1 MKPLLNLT
9 FTRDQ
14 QIVTNRGLVIANM
27 GSLQRKRE
35 TQIMK
40 YCFKKLGL
48 QVLGEIESPG
58 LLEGGDFIAVCF
70 PFFIFNIC
78 LGRC

>member
-14 QIVTNRGLVIANM
+14 QIVTNRGLVISNM

-40 YCFKKLGL
+40 YCFKY
-48 QVLGEIESPG
+48 VY
-58 LLEGGDFIAVCF
+58 
-70 PFFIFNIC
+70 
-78 LGRC
+78 